1 MTSRLRSGQASR
13 LRSGQAPRLR
23 ARQTAMTIIV
33 AAALVAAAA
42 AAQQTAPPRGD
53 ASRGKDLFV
62 KTGCYQCHGYE
73 AQGAS
78 TGPKLGPDPVT
89 FARFVSYVRKPTG
102 EMPPYTAKVLSDA
115 QLADM
120 YAFVSNRTKPGAR
133 PQLLRK
139 TP

>member
-1 MTSRLRSGQASR
+1 VSA
-13 LRSGQAPRLR
+13 
-23 ARQTAMTIIV
+23 V
-33 AAALVAAAA
+33 LVAAA
-42 AAQQTAPPRGD
+42 AAQQTTPPRGD
-53 ASRGKDLFV
+53 ASRGKQLFV

-120 YAFVSNRTKPGAR
+120 YAFVGSRTKPAAR

-139 TP
+139 QP